1 MSGFVLKAA
10 ETAKSTISNQQNSP
24 KPQKQDFKIEVEDE
38 ILLIPWQIIHPDPDQ
53 PRKER
58 DPIEFLKVSNS
69 IKQTKGNTQPVSIRK
84 HPSIKGEYMLIA
96 GEGRWTACKE
106 HDLKVR
112 SILKQDFDNE
122 SLEPEQ
128 AWNKLFY
135 QVSEN
140 VGRNDLSLVREA
152 EALDLLVKSH
162 KDELPA
168 KDIGLMLGYDKTKTS
183 RLMKLASAPDSIK
196 QLSLD
201 GVSQNINMFIL
212 LIDLF
217 SLVDE
222 STFSEYLSQV
232 KDKQLFERGLR
243 EIVRN
248 LKSPKKT
255 LTSSDNTIET
265 LLNKALKKRKLN
277 DSINA
282 ERMSEMT
289 ERLTNVFEELK
300 AEGQKSE
307 TLSQVL
313 ITSLPNDENEAFKVL
328 LNARLLRKFFSEN
341 LKPKSIAESE
351 SEMTE
356 SVTYPLV
363 VEALSSKKCSEKL
376 AATIQSNLERAKDE
390 GYEIN
395 EEAIS
400 EHLQSMTPTS
410 LKSFSDFDTIVDECV
425 AVYEKSPSQHPA
437 APQEVSK
444 FPEMES
450 FEIVDGYLLIYVKDQ
465 KLPLKID
472 KKDAK
477 SLKTAIEQM

>member
-122 SLEPEQ
+122 LLEPEQ

-140 VGRNDLSLVREA
+140 VGRNDLTLVREA

-255 LTSSDNTIET
+255 LTSSDNAIET

-282 ERMSEMT
+282 ERM
-289 ERLTNVFEELK
+289 
-300 AEGQKSE
+300 
-307 TLSQVL
+307 
-313 ITSLPNDENEAFKVL
+313 
-328 LNARLLRKFFSEN
+328 
-341 LKPKSIAESE
+341 

-425 AVYEKSPSQHPA
+425 AVYEKSSSQHPA